1 MCQWKYNSWPP
12 RNENKQMCRLRV
24 SWNPTFK
31 HLFCLS
37 KSAIFVLT
45 RTALNFSPLFTIRK
59 PLDSNGYIMHD
70 TILGLPNAWE
80 QMNIRD
86 SSWREDC
93 SGKRKKGILE
103 IVELFADLVMYIQL
117 VYVCKV
123 MESYV
128 ITKVFLTACEWYV
141 SLKSNFHVNMSIN
154 LLQLSWV

>member
-1 MCQWKYNSWPP
+1 
-12 RNENKQMCRLRV
+12 
-24 SWNPTFK
+24 
-31 HLFCLS
+31 
-37 KSAIFVLT
+37 
-45 RTALNFSPLFTIRK
+45 
-59 PLDSNGYIMHD
+59 MHD